1 MFEFFKK
8 VIFEEQRDEKS
19 TGTYVI
25 EVAELN
31 LPCPQRPWDQLI
43 EAIGTSVKLKSQSSH
58 LMSNAS
64 TTSWSSGG
72 RSAAAADDAS
82 EQNQKHS
89 FPGIAPVRREERESE
104 RQRLWTRTDPF
115 KLSAAGGQFCKFRE
129 SVIAAVS
136 QAMAANWPPPRMV
149 SVI

>member
-1 MFEFFKK
+1 MVFEFFKK
-8 VIFEEQRDEKS
+8 VIFEEQRDKKS

-43 EAIGTSVKLKSQSSH
+43 EAIGT
-58 LMSNAS
+58 S

-89 FPGIAPVRREERESE
+89 FPGIAPVRGEERE
-104 RQRLWTRTDPF
+104 
-115 KLSAAGGQFCKFRE
+115 RE
-129 SVIAAVS
+129 
-136 QAMAANWPPPRMV
+136 
-149 SVI
+149 